1 MSTTDG
7 TPDRDEPGDRPG
19 RPTEAGR
26 RRGRI
31 LVPALIVGVILAIFA
46 FILLVSQLGGDDS
59 EIYQDETGSAPL
71 AVVVTSSPR

>member
-7 TPDRDEPGDRPG
+7 APDRDQRGDPSG

-31 LVPALIVGVILAIFA
+31 LIPAIIVGVILAIFA
-46 FILLVSQLGGDDS
+46 FMLLVSQLG
-59 EIYQDETGSAPL
+59 
-71 AVVVTSSPR
+71 R